1 MKILKWIMKA
11 VVALLT
17 VAFLIIF
24 YDDGTDHGFDT
35 AFWLLLAVLFYM
47 AYLNDRKSDKLL
59 LLEHEVTQLSKDMQK
74 QKQHS
79 EQFEERMYGRLKPID
94 KYLAN
99 IERIAKHKREGFVP
113 VSRYKQFGEPE

>member
-1 MKILKWIMKA
+1 MLPIIIYM
-11 VVALLT
+11 
-17 VAFLIIF
+17 IF
-24 YDDGTDHGFDT
+24 YNDGTDHGFDT

-47 AYLNDRKSDKLL
+47 ACLNDRKSDKLL

-79 EQFEERMYGRLKPID
+79 EQFEERMYRRLKPID